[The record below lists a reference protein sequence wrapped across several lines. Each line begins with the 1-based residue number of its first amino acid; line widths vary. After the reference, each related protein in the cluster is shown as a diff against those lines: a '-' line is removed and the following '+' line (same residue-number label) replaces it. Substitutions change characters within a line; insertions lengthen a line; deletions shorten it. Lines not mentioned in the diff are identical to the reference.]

1 MSAAVTRGGRPI
13 TAAEFDRLPVDTEHR
28 YEIEDGR
35 LLVDAR
41 PAAPHAKAASRLV
54 RQLGAQLPAEF
65 EVVVEPE
72 AELPGPSPR
81 RVPDLAVV
89 PTDWEGARV
98 RAEQI
103 GLAIEIVS
111 PGESWFRDYLK
122 KPAEYAQAGIRF
134 LWVVDVIQQPPTL
147 TAYTLADGES
157 EYHLGAPLTGVCTPP
172 APWPLRVDLAALATP
187 PAAPQPR

>member
-1 MSAAVTRGGRPI
+1 MSAAVTHSGQPI
-13 TAAEFDRLPVDTEHR
+13 TPAQFDRLPVDTGYR

-35 LLVDAR
+35 LLVNAR

-54 RQLGAQLPAEF
+54 RQLGAQLPAEV
-65 EVVVEPE
+65 EVVIEPE

-81 RVPDLAVV
+81 RVPDLAIV

-103 GLAIEIVS
+103 RLAIEIVS

-122 KPAEYAQAGIRF
+122 KPAEYAQAGIPF

-147 TAYTLADGES
+147 TAYTLTEGES
-157 EYHLGAPLTGVCTPP
+157 EYHLGAPLTGMCSPP
-172 APWPLRVDLAALATP
+172 APWPLQVDLQALVTP
-187 PAAPQPR
+187 PGLPQPR